1 MLFWTGFGTQAIVCP
16 PKYQLK
22 FTKYCVACFILYVF
36 YWSIIDLNV
45 VLISV
50 PESDS
55 DIHML
60 YVCYI
65 CSFSYSFALWSITAY
80 WIHWNGK
87 RQAGNQKYETR
98 ALSQLFLVFCRFTC
112 PLQNHFSYKSQKFSQ
127 LQRISFGEDIC
138 LPYPFYSP
146 GGDNLRI
153 RARTKFKLIWKNRC
167 NWETNDKLGDTNHFL
182 HQYIWD
188 IWNHSR

>member
-1 MLFWTGFGTQAIVCP
+1 MVTITFWQKFSRINEVLGF
-16 PKYQLK
+16 
-22 FTKYCVACFILYVF
+22 
-36 YWSIIDLNV
+36 
-45 VLISV
+45 VL
-50 PESDS
+50 
-55 DIHML
+55 MT
-60 YVCYI
+60 
-65 CSFSYSFALWSITAY
+65 LWRSERKMKQV
-80 WIHWNGK
+80 HWNGK

-153 RARTKFKLIWKNRC
+153 RARTKFKLIWKKRC